1 MSDANAALVAVRGLT
16 KRFGG
21 FTALDGVSLRVQP
34 GERFGLIGPNGSG
47 KTTLINC
54 VGGALI
60 ADAGHVLFDAADVT
74 RLPAHRRA
82 RLGIAR
88 SFQIPR
94 PFAGMTVQENVAVP
108 LEYAAGVRGG
118 SVAREAAA
126 ILDLVGLAARAHE
139 GAASL
144 TQVDMR
150 KLELARALAVRPRLL
165 IVDEAMAG
173 LAHAEVDEILAI
185 LRRFNDDGITI
196 VMVEHIMRAV
206 MSFSERVAVL
216 DAGRLIAEGT
226 PQAVMRH
233 PDVERAYLGG

>member
-1 MSDANAALVAVRGLT
+1 MSDASDALVAVRGLT

-21 FTALDGVSLRVQP
+21 FTALDGVSLCVQP

-118 SVAREAAA
+118 RVAREAAA
-126 ILDLVGLAARAHE
+126 ILELVGLVARAHDS
-139 GAASL
+139 AASL

>member
-118 SVAREAAA
+118 RVAREAAA
-126 ILDLVGLAARAHE
+126 ILDLVGLSARAHD

-226 PQAVMRH
+226 PQAVMHH
-233 PDVERAYLGG
+233 PDVERAYLGS

>member
-21 FTALDGVSLRVQP
+21 FTALDGVSLCVQP

-60 ADAGHVLFDAADVT
+60 ADGGQVLFDAADVT

-126 ILDLVGLAARAHE
+126 ILDLVGLAARAHD

>member
-21 FTALDGVSLRVQP
+21 FTALDGVSLCVQP
-34 GERFGLIGPNGSG
+34 GQRFGLIGPNGSG

-60 ADAGHVLFDAADVT
+60 ADAGQVLFDAADVT

-94 PFAGMTVQENVAVP
+94 PFAGMTVRENVAVP
-108 LEYAAGVRGG
+108 LEYAAGIRGG
-118 SVAREAAA
+118 HVAREAAA
-126 ILDLVGLAARAHE
+126 ILDLVGLAARAHDS
-139 GAASL
+139 AASL

-226 PQAVMRH
+226 PQVVMRH